1 MALTINPAELVAAAE
16 LTENPGLLGRH
27 STWERVKLGEI
38 ADVLNGFAFKSHA
51 FNYEEEGVPIIRIRD
66 VGRESTGTYYSGPY
80 ETQYLVNPGDVIIGM
95 DGDFRVATWHGPVAL
110 LNQRV
115 CKISIRDDRFYD
127 QRFLVHVLQGYLDA
141 IAAATSSVTVKH
153 LSSRSVQE
161 IPLPLPPLA
170 EQHRIVEALED
181 HLSRLDAAEQSIT
194 QALSRARRL
203 TEALSNITHGYRAS
217 SGERSAALPPPTG
230 TDDKSLPLIPATW
243 SWKRL
248 ETIAEVVGG
257 VTKDK
262 KKQSDPNL
270 PEVPY
275 LRVANVQRGWLDLTQ
290 VASIRVPEKKAI
302 QLTLQKGD
310 VLLNEGGD
318 RDKLGRG
325 WIWDGQIP
333 GAIHQNHVFRARVR
347 NGTIHPK
354 LLSWYANSAA
364 RWFEVNGKQSV
375 NLASISL
382 SKIKQLPV
390 PVPPLHEQD
399 AIVERIEDQLS
410 VLDNATSIAVQALSK
425 ASALRR
431 ALLNRAFTGR
441 LVPHDPTDEPASV
454 LLDRIRAEREAERGT
469 SKGKAKRALRRPRKT
484 ATADASPPPPPPA
497 TSMTAP
503 TNAVQQELPL

>member
-1 MALTINPAELVAAAE
+1 MTVLTGVPLPEGWSWAQLGDVCDTALGKMLDKAKATGKHPVPYLRNINVQWGRIDLSDVLTMDIAPDEQEFFSLQPNDLLVCE
-16 LTENPGLLGRH
+16 G
-27 STWERVKLGEI
+27 GEI
-38 ADVLNGFAFKSHA
+38 GRCAIWQGSVAYMAFQKALHRVRPGVAVSVRYLRYYLEHLASTGRLGKFATGSTIRHLPQQRLR
-51 FNYEEEGVPIIRIRD
+51 EVPI
-66 VGRESTGTYYSGPY
+66 
-80 ETQYLVNPGDVIIGM
+80 
-95 DGDFRVATWHGPVAL
+95 A
-110 LNQRV
+110 
-115 CKISIRDDRFYD
+115 
-127 QRFLVHVLQGYLDA
+127 
-141 IAAATSSVTVKH
+141 
-153 LSSRSVQE
+153 
-161 IPLPLPPLA
+161 LPPVA

-203 TEALSNITHGYRAS
+203 TSALSNITYGYRAS
-217 SGERSAALPPPTG
+217 SSEGSAAFPPPTG
-230 TDDKSLPLIPATW
+230 TDDRSLPLIPATW

-248 ETIAEVVGG
+248 ETIADVVGG
-257 VTKDK
+257 VAKDK

-290 VASIRVPEKKAI
+290 VASIRVPEKKAL

-325 WIWDGQIP
+325 WIWEDQIP
-333 GAIHQNHVFRARVR
+333 GAIHQNHVFRARVH

-390 PVPPLHEQD
+390 PVPPQHEQD
-399 AIVERIEDQLS
+399 AIIERIEDQLS
-410 VLDNATSIAVQALSK
+410 VLDNATSLAAQALWK

-431 ALLNRAFTGR
+431 AILNRAFTGL
-441 LVPHDPTDEPASV
+441 LVPQDPADEPASV
-454 LLDRIRAEREAERGT
+454 LLSLIHI
-469 SKGKAKRALRRPRKT
+469 
-484 ATADASPPPPPPA
+484 
-497 TSMTAP
+497 
-503 TNAVQQELPL
+503 